1 MLFLNTFVPA
11 LKEASSEVQGA
22 LQQTK
27 PGVDSKS
34 ISYLLCSD
42 RQHPV
47 GTCMTRLRNIA
58 NILDYTNLP
67 GWRTLALED
76 VGAVKSS
83 VR

>member
-1 MLFLNTFVPA
+1 MPA

-42 RQHPV
+42 RQHPF
-47 GTCMTRLRNIA
+47 GTYMKRLINIA
-58 NILDYTNLP
+58 NILNYSNLP
-67 GWRTLALED
+67 GSRTLALED